1 MDEINYRRKA
11 EVALKESEEKYR
23 KLFEE
28 MTPLKKKWVAQ
39 LTFTITEDK
48 DLVRAAARECDTLF
62 SN

>member
-1 MDEINYRRKA
+1 MDLVGNPVWA
-11 EVALKESEEKYR
+11 R

-48 DLVRAAARECDTLF
+48 ELVRTAAKSGDLVYPAD
-62 SN
+62 